1 MIKSMDNLLQFIDK
15 VLPLISTILGAYITY
30 FVTVSS
36 KKNELKV
43 NVKTKAR
50 DEWDIWVKWTEKEK
64 KNVIKR
70 AVKEGAQ

>member
-15 VLPLISTILGAYITY
+15 VLPLISTLLGAYITY

>member
-50 DEWDIWVKWTEKEK
+50 DEWDI
-64 KNVIKR
+64 
-70 AVKEGAQ
+70 